1 MCLFFC
7 STITTSLVLLL
18 LCTTSVQTIAK
29 NYLKNKKAKMKKI
42 YTFVFVVLITTF
54 KVQAQPGVPAATPP
68 VRNATDYV
76 SLYSGAYT
84 NVDST
89 DFFPGWG
96 QTTIISEFYVGTD
109 TMIKYSN
116 FNYEG
121 IQLKNGIDVSNMTK
135 LHIDFWST
143 NCTAF
148 EVSLINTSP
157 APTVEQAFTVTP
169 TSGGWNSFDIDLSNY
184 TNIALNNV
192 GQIKLVSTPF
202 GGTPGPTVYLDNVYF
217 YKSATTPTITNFT
230 IPSKNLGNAPFIITA
245 PTSNSTGAFTY
256 TSSNPAVATVA
267 GSTITI
273 VGIGNTTIKAT
284 QAAAGSYTAGTKS
297 TMFTVNSGLAGAPT
311 TAAPT
316 PTKLPANVISL
327 YSNAYTNVPVDTWS
341 AVWDQA
347 DVADVQI
354 VGNDTK
360 KYTNLVYA
368 GVEFTAPTINVTNAQ
383 YYHVDVWTPN
393 ATSFHVKLV
402 DFGANGTYGG
412 GDDVEFEYTCTPPA
426 FSTWVSYDIPM
437 TAFTGLTTKA
447 HLAQM
452 LFVSSASTVYV
463 DNVFFWST
471 GVLATNLSQFNVS
484 KKENTSLL
492 NWTTLSETNNAGFGV
507 ERSKDAKSWEQIQF
521 VKGNGTTTV
530 AANYS
535 TTDNNPTIGT
545 NYYRLK
551 QIDNNGKFTYSSV
564 QSVYFS
570 EKGTIGFSFYPN
582 PSKNNINVALETITS
597 KAASLELTDNLGR
610 VIKSIAISN
619 QNSNSNISIN
629 TANMNKGIYFLVLK
643 DGAFTKSSTV
653 VID

>member
-1 MCLFFC
+1 
-7 STITTSLVLLL
+7 
-18 LCTTSVQTIAK
+18 
-29 NYLKNKKAKMKKI
+29 MKKI
-42 YTFVFVVLITTF
+42 YTIFAFSFFVVLKTY
-54 KVQAQPGVPAATPP
+54 AQPSSPAATPP
-68 VRNATDYV
+68 ARNSTDV
-76 SLYSGAYT
+76 ISLYSGAYT

-121 IQLKNGIDVSNMTK
+121 IQLKKGIDVSNMTK

-148 EVSLINTSP
+148 EVSLINTTP

-169 TSGGWNSFDIDLSNY
+169 TLAGWSSFDIDLSSYN
-184 TNIALNNV
+184 NIALHNV
-192 GQIKLVSTPF
+192 GQIKLVTTPF
-202 GGTPGPTVYLDNVYF
+202 GGTPGPTVYLDNIYF

-230 IPSKNLGNAPFIITA
+230 IPSKNVGNAPFIITA
-245 PTSNSTGAFTY
+245 PTSNSTGTFSY
-256 TSSNPAVATVA
+256 TSSNPAVATVL
-267 GSTITI
+267 GSTITV

-284 QAAAGSYTAGTKS
+284 QAAAGGYTVGTKS

-327 YSNAYTNVPVDTWS
+327 YSNAYTNVTVDTWS

-368 GVEFTAPTINVTNAQ
+368 GIEFTNNQVNATNANFF
-383 YYHVDVWTPN
+383 HIDIWTPN
-393 ATSFHVKLV
+393 GTSFKVKLV

-412 GDDVEFEYTCTPPA
+412 GDDVEYEYTCLPPA
-426 FSTWVSYDIPM
+426 YSTWVSYDIPM
-437 TAFTGLTTKA
+437 SAFTTLTTKA
-447 HLAQM
+447 HIAQ
-452 LFVSSASTVYV
+452 LIISSSASTVYV
-463 DNVFFWST
+463 DNVFFWANT
-471 GVLATNLSQFNVS
+471 AVLPVSLQSFTANKGENNV
-484 KKENTSLL
+484 NL
-492 NWTTLSETNNAGFGV
+492 NWNSSNEVNLLSYNV
-507 ERSKDAKSWEQIQF
+507 ERSFDNKTFETIQSVKATRSNSYNAIDAKPM
-521 VKGNGTTTV
+521 NG
-530 AANYS
+530 
-535 TTDNNPTIGT
+535 I

-551 QIDNNGKFTYSSV
+551 MIDNNGKFSYSSV

-570 EKGTIGFSFYPN
+570 IKGSVGFSFYPN
-582 PSKNNINVALETITS
+582 PAKDNINVALETIAS
-597 KAASLELTDNLGR
+597 KTASIELIDNLGR
-610 VIKSIAISN
+610 TVKSITITN

-629 TANMNKGIYFLVLK
+629 TANMNKGVYFLVLK
-643 DGAFTKSSTV
+643 DGAFTKSRTV

>member
-1 MCLFFC
+1 M
-7 STITTSLVLLL
+7 
-18 LCTTSVQTIAK
+18 
-29 NYLKNKKAKMKKI
+29 LKT
-42 YTFVFVVLITTF
+42 Y
-54 KVQAQPGVPAATPP
+54 AQPSSPAATPP
-68 VRNATDYV
+68 ARNSSDV
-76 SLYSGAYT
+76 ISLYSGAYT

-96 QTTIISEFYVGTD
+96 QTTIISEFYVGSD
-109 TMIKYSN
+109 TLIKYSN

-169 TSGGWNSFDIDLSNY
+169 TLGGWSSFDIDLSNY
-184 TNIALNNV
+184 NNIALHNV
-192 GQIKLVSTPF
+192 TQIKLVTTPF
-202 GGTPGPTVYLDNVYF
+202 GGTPGPTVYLDNIYF

-230 IPSKNLGNAPFIITA
+230 IPSKNMGNSPFIITA
-245 PTSNSTGAFTY
+245 PTSNSAGSFTY
-256 TSSNPAVATVA
+256 ISSNPAVATVT

-284 QAAAGSYTAGTKS
+284 QAAAGGYTVGTKS

-316 PTKLPANVISL
+316 PTKLQANVISL
-327 YSNAYTNVPVDTWS
+327 FSNAYTNKTVDTWS

-347 DVADVQI
+347 DVTDVQI

-368 GVEFTAPTINVTNAQ
+368 GIEFTNNQVNATNANFF
-383 YYHVDVWTPN
+383 HIDIWTPN
-393 ATSFHVKLV
+393 GTSFKVKLV
-402 DFGANGTYGG
+402 DFGANGTYAG
-412 GDDVEFEYTCTPPA
+412 GDDVEYEYTCIPPA

-437 TAFTGLTTKA
+437 TAFTTLTTKA
-447 HLAQM
+447 HIAQ
-452 LFVSSASTVYV
+452 LIISSSASTVYV
-463 DNVFFWST
+463 DNVFFWANT
-471 GVLATNLSQFNVS
+471 AVLPVS
-484 KKENTSLL
+484 LQSFTANKRENKVSL
-492 NWTTLSETNNAGFGV
+492 NWNSSNEVNLLAYNV
-507 ERSKDAKSWEQIQF
+507 ERSFDNKTFETIQSVKATQSNNYNAIDAKP
-521 VKGNGTTTV
+521 VNG
-530 AANYS
+530 
-535 TTDNNPTIGT
+535 I

-551 QIDNNGKFTYSSV
+551 MIDNNGKFSYSSV

-570 EKGTIGFSFYPN
+570 EKGTVGFSFYPN
-582 PSKNNINVALETITS
+582 PAKNNINVALETIAS
-597 KAASLELTDNLGR
+597 KTASIELIDNLGR
-610 VIKSIAISN
+610 IVKSITITN

-629 TANMNKGIYFLVLK
+629 TANMNKGVYFLVLK

>member
-1 MCLFFC
+1 MK
-7 STITTSLVLLL
+7 
-18 LCTTSVQTIAK
+18 K
-29 NYLKNKKAKMKKI
+29 NYTL
-42 YTFVFVVLITTF
+42 FVFTF
-54 KVQAQPGVPAATPP
+54 FAVFNIYAQQPSTPAATPP
-68 VRNATDYV
+68 ARNSSDV
-76 SLYSGAYT
+76 ISLYGGVYT

-96 QTTIISEFYVGTD
+96 QTTTITEFYVGSD
-109 TMIKYSN
+109 TLIKYSN
-116 FNYEG
+116 FNYQG
-121 IQLKNGIDVSNMTK
+121 IQLIRGLDVSNMTK
-135 LHIDFWST
+135 LHIDLWTS

-148 EVSLINTSP
+148 EVFLINTSP
-157 APTVEQAFTVTP
+157 APTVEQAFNLTP
-169 TSGGWNSFDIDLSNY
+169 TLNGWNSFDIDLSAY
-184 TNIALNNV
+184 TNIALHNI

-202 GGTPGPTVYLDNVYF
+202 GGTPGPTVYLDNIYF
-217 YKSATTPTITNFT
+217 YKSANTPTITNFT
-230 IPSKNLGNAPFIITA
+230 ITSKNAGNPAFTITA

-256 TSSNPAVATVA
+256 TSSNPAVATVT

-273 VGIGNTTIKAT
+273 LSVGNTTIKAT
-284 QAAAGSYTAGTKS
+284 QAAAGGYTAGTKS
-297 TMFTVNSGLAGAPT
+297 TMFTVNSGLASVPT

-327 YSNAYTNVPVDTWS
+327 YSNAYTNVPVGTWS

-354 VGNDTK
+354 AGNDTK
-360 KYTNLVYA
+360 KYTNVVFA
-368 GVEFTAPTINVTNAQ
+368 GVEFTTPTINVTNAQ
-383 YYHVDVWTPN
+383 FYHIDIWTPN
-393 ATSFHVKLV
+393 ATSLKIKLV
-402 DFGANGTYGG
+402 DFGANGTYAG
-412 GDDVEFEYTCTPPA
+412 GDDVEFEYTCNPPA

-463 DNVFFWST
+463 DNIYFWST
-471 GVLATNLSQFNVS
+471 GVLATNLNQFTVS
-484 KKENTSLL
+484 KKEQTSLL
-492 NWTTLSETNNAGFGV
+492 TWTTLSETDNAGFAI

-530 AANYS
+530 TSNYS
-535 TTDNNPTIGT
+535 VIDNNPTKGT

-564 QSVYFS
+564 QSLYFS
-570 EKGTIGFSFYPN
+570 EKGTVGFSFYPN
-582 PSKNNINVALETITS
+582 PSKNNINVSLETITN
-597 KAASLELTDNLGR
+597 KVASLELTDNLGR
-610 VIKSIAISN
+610 VVKSIAISN

-643 DGAFTKSSTV
+643 DGAFTKSSK
-653 VID
+653 VIID

>member
-1 MCLFFC
+1 
-7 STITTSLVLLL
+7 
-18 LCTTSVQTIAK
+18 
-29 NYLKNKKAKMKKI
+29 MKKI
-42 YTFVFVVLITTF
+42 YFFLIF
-54 KVQAQPGVPAATPP
+54 SWAFLCNAQPSSPAATPP
-68 VRNATDYV
+68 ARNSTDFI

-89 DFFPGWG
+89 DFYPGWG
-96 QTTIISEFYVGTD
+96 QTTLINEFYVGAD

-116 FNYEG
+116 FNYQG
-121 IQLKNGIDVSNMTK
+121 IQLIRGLDVSNMTK
-135 LHIDFWST
+135 LHFDFWSA

-169 TSGGWNSFDIDLSNY
+169 TLGGWNSFDIDLSNY
-184 TNIALNNV
+184 TNIALHNIS
-192 GQIKLVSTPF
+192 QIKLVSTPF
-202 GGTPGPTVYLDNVYF
+202 GGTPGPTVYLDNIYF
-217 YKSATTPTITNFT
+217 YKSATTPTITNFV
-230 IPSKNLGNAPFIITA
+230 IPSKNVGNAPFLITA

-256 TSSNPAVATVA
+256 TSSNPAVATVT

-273 VGIGNTTIKAT
+273 VGVGNTTIKAT
-284 QAAAGSYTAGTKS
+284 QAAAGGYTVGTKS
-297 TMFTVNSGLAGAPT
+297 TMFTVNSGLASAPT

-327 YSNAYTNVPVDTWS
+327 FSNAYTNVPVNTWS

-354 VGNDTK
+354 AGDDTK

-368 GVEFTAPTINVTNAQ
+368 GVEFTTPTINVTNAQ
-383 YYHVDVWTPN
+383 YYHVDIWTPN
-393 ATSFHVKLV
+393 ATSLKIKLV

-412 GDDVEFEYTCTPPA
+412 GDDVEFEYTCNPPA

-463 DNVFFWST
+463 DNVYFWST
-471 GVLATNLSQFNVS
+471 SVLNTKLSQFIVT
-484 KKENTSLL
+484 KKENASII
-492 NWTTLSETNNAGFGV
+492 NWTTLSETNNAGFSI
-507 ERSKDAKSWEQIQF
+507 ERSNDTKSWEQIQF

-530 AANYS
+530 TANYNA
-535 TTDNNPTIGT
+535 TDNNPAKGT

-551 QIDNNGKFTYSSV
+551 QIDYNGTFTYSSI

-570 EKGTIGFSFYPN
+570 EKGILGFSFYPN
-582 PSKNNINVALETITS
+582 PTKNSISVALETITS
-597 KAASLELTDNLGR
+597 KNATIELTDNLGR
-610 VIKSIAISN
+610 IVKSIAISK
-619 QNSNSNISIN
+619 QNSFSNISIN
-629 TANMNKGIYFLVLK
+629 ITDIKKGVYFLVLN
-643 DGAFTKSSTV
+643 DGTFKKSSTV
-653 VID
+653 IID

>member
-1 MCLFFC
+1 
-7 STITTSLVLLL
+7 
-18 LCTTSVQTIAK
+18 
-29 NYLKNKKAKMKKI
+29 MKKI
-42 YTFVFVVLITTF
+42 YTLFVFTFFAVLQIY
-54 KVQAQPGVPAATPP
+54 AQQPSSPAATPP
-68 VRNATDYV
+68 ARNSTDYV
-76 SLYSGAYT
+76 SLYSGVYT

-96 QTTIISEFYVGTD
+96 QTTTITEFYVGAD
-109 TMIKYSN
+109 TLIKYSN
-116 FNYEG
+116 FNYQG
-121 IQLKNGIDVSNMTK
+121 IQLIRGLDVSNMTK
-135 LHIDFWST
+135 LHIDLWTS

-157 APTVEQAFTVTP
+157 APTVEQAFNLTP
-169 TSGGWNSFDIDLSNY
+169 TLNGWNSFDIDLSAYN
-184 TNIALNNV
+184 NIALHNV

-202 GGTPGPTVYLDNVYF
+202 GGSPGPTVYLDNIYF

-230 IPSKNLGNAPFIITA
+230 IPSKNVGNPAFTITA
-245 PTSNSTGAFTY
+245 PASNSTGAFTY
-256 TSSNPAVATVA
+256 TSSNPAVATVT

-273 VGIGNTTIKAT
+273 LSVGNTTIKAT
-284 QAAAGSYTAGTKS
+284 QAAAGGFTAGTKS
-297 TMFTVNSGLAGAPT
+297 TMFTVNSGLASSPT

-327 YSNAYTNVPVDTWS
+327 YSNAYTNNPVDTWS

-383 YYHVDVWTPN
+383 FYHVDIWTPN
-393 ATSFHVKLV
+393 ATSFKIKLV

-412 GDDVEFEYTCTPPA
+412 GDDVEFEYTCNPPA

-452 LFVSSASTVYV
+452 LFVSSSSTVYI
-463 DNVFFWST
+463 DNVYFWST
-471 GVLATNLSQFNVS
+471 GVLATNLSQFTVS

-492 NWTTLSETNNAGFGV
+492 NWITLSETNNAGFV
-507 ERSKDAKSWEQIQF
+507 IEHSNDAKNWEQIQF
-521 VKGNGTTTV
+521 VKGNGTTT
-530 AANYS
+530 ATANY
-535 TTDNNPTIGT
+535 TATDKNPTKGT

-551 QIDNNGKFTYSSV
+551 QIDNNGKFNYSSV

-570 EKGTIGFSFYPN
+570 EKGTVGFSFYPN
-582 PSKNNINVALETITS
+582 PSKNNINVALETITN
-597 KAASLELTDNLGR
+597 KVASLELTDNLGR
-610 VIKSIAISN
+610 VVKSITISN
-619 QNSNSNISIN
+619 QHSNSNISIN
-629 TANMNKGIYFLVLK
+629 TANMNKGVYFLVLK
-643 DGAFTKSSTV
+643 DGPFTKSSTV

>member
-1 MCLFFC
+1 
-7 STITTSLVLLL
+7 
-18 LCTTSVQTIAK
+18 
-29 NYLKNKKAKMKKI
+29 MKKI
-42 YTFVFVVLITTF
+42 YTIFAFSFFVVLKTY
-54 KVQAQPGVPAATPP
+54 AQPSSPAATPP
-68 VRNATDYV
+68 ARNSTDV
-76 SLYSGAYT
+76 ISLYSGAYT

-121 IQLKNGIDVSNMTK
+121 IQLKKGIDVSNMTK

-148 EVSLINTSP
+148 EVSLINTTP

-169 TSGGWNSFDIDLSNY
+169 TLAGWSSFDIDLSSYN
-184 TNIALNNV
+184 NIALHNV
-192 GQIKLVSTPF
+192 GQIKLVTTPF
-202 GGTPGPTVYLDNVYF
+202 GGTPGPTVYLDNIYF

-230 IPSKNLGNAPFIITA
+230 IPSKNVGNAPFIITA
-245 PTSNSTGAFTY
+245 PTSNSTGTFSY
-256 TSSNPAVATVA
+256 TSSNPAVATVL
-267 GSTITI
+267 GSTITV

-284 QAAAGSYTAGTKS
+284 QAAAGGYTVGTKS

-327 YSNAYTNVPVDTWS
+327 YSNAYTNVTVDTWS

-368 GVEFTAPTINVTNAQ
+368 GIEFTNNQVNATNANFF
-383 YYHVDVWTPN
+383 HIDIWTPN
-393 ATSFHVKLV
+393 GTSFKVKLV

-412 GDDVEFEYTCTPPA
+412 GDDVEYEYTCLPPA
-426 FSTWVSYDIPM
+426 YSTWVSYDIPM
-437 TAFTGLTTKA
+437 SAFTTLTTKA
-447 HLAQM
+447 HIAQ
-452 LFVSSASTVYV
+452 LIISSSASTVYV
-463 DNVFFWST
+463 DNVFFWANT
-471 GVLATNLSQFNVS
+471 AVLPVSLQSFTANKGENNV
-484 KKENTSLL
+484 NL
-492 NWTTLSETNNAGFGV
+492 NWNSSNEVNLLSYIV
-507 ERSKDAKSWEQIQF
+507 ERSFDNKTFETIQSVKATRSNSYNAIDAKPM
-521 VKGNGTTTV
+521 NG
-530 AANYS
+530 
-535 TTDNNPTIGT
+535 I

-551 QIDNNGKFTYSSV
+551 MIDNNGKFSYSSV

-570 EKGTIGFSFYPN
+570 IKGSVGFSFYPN
-582 PSKNNINVALETITS
+582 PAKDNINVALETIAS
-597 KAASLELTDNLGR
+597 KTASIELIDNLGR
-610 VIKSIAISN
+610 TVKSITITN

-629 TANMNKGIYFLVLK
+629 TANMNKGVYFLVLK
-643 DGAFTKSSTV
+643 DGAFTKSRTV

>member
-1 MCLFFC
+1 
-7 STITTSLVLLL
+7 
-18 LCTTSVQTIAK
+18 
-29 NYLKNKKAKMKKI
+29 MKKI
-42 YTFVFVVLITTF
+42 YTLVFVVLITTF
-54 KVQAQPGVPAATPP
+54 KLYAQPGVPAATPP

-96 QTTIISEFYVGTD
+96 QTTLISEFYVATD

-116 FNYEG
+116 FNYQG

-169 TSGGWNSFDIDLSNY
+169 TLGGWNSFDIDLSNY
-184 TNIALNNV
+184 NNIALHNV

-202 GGTPGPTVYLDNVYF
+202 GGTPGPTVYLDNIYF

-230 IPSKNLGNAPFIITA
+230 IPSKNMGNTPFSITA

-256 TSSNPAVATVA
+256 TSSNPAVATIL

-284 QAAAGSYTAGTKS
+284 QAAVGGFTAGTKS
-297 TMFTVNSGLAGAPT
+297 TMFTVNSGLASAPT

-327 YSNAYTNVPVDTWS
+327 FSNAYTNIPVGTWS

-368 GVEFTAPTINVTNAQ
+368 GIEFTNNPVNATNANFF
-383 YYHVDVWTPN
+383 HIDVWTPN
-393 ATSFHVKLV
+393 GTSFKVKLV
-402 DFGANGTYGG
+402 DFGANGTYAG
-412 GDDVEFEYTCTPPA
+412 GDDVEYEYTCIPPA
-426 FSTWVSYDIPM
+426 FSTWVPYDIPM
-437 TAFTGLTTKA
+437 TAFTTLTTKA
-447 HLAQM
+447 HIAQ
-452 LFVSSASTVYV
+452 LIISSSASTVYV
-463 DNVFFWST
+463 DNIFFWANT
-471 GVLATNLSQFNVS
+471 AVLPVS
-484 KKENTSLL
+484 LNAFTAKRTENKVNL
-492 NWTTLSETNNAGFGV
+492 NWNSSNEINLLAYDI
-507 ERSKDAKSWEQIQF
+507 ERSFDNKTFETIQSVKATQSNNYNAMDAKPM
-521 VKGNGTTTV
+521 N
-530 AANYS
+530 
-535 TTDNNPTIGT
+535 GT

-551 QIDNNGKFTYSSV
+551 LIDNNGKYSYSSV

-570 EKGTIGFSFYPN
+570 VKGTVGFSCYPN

-597 KAASLELTDNLGR
+597 KAASIELTDNLGR
-610 VIKSIAISN
+610 VVKSIVISN
-619 QNSNSNISIN
+619 QNSNSNVSIN
-629 TANMNKGIYFLVLK
+629 TTNLNKGAYFLVLK
-643 DGAFTKSSTV
+643 DGTFTKSSTII
-653 VID
+653 ID

>member
-1 MCLFFC
+1 M
-7 STITTSLVLLL
+7 
-18 LCTTSVQTIAK
+18 
-29 NYLKNKKAKMKKI
+29 LKT
-42 YTFVFVVLITTF
+42 Y
-54 KVQAQPGVPAATPP
+54 AQPSSPAATPP
-68 VRNATDYV
+68 ARNSSDV
-76 SLYSGAYT
+76 ISLYSGAYT

-96 QTTIISEFYVGTD
+96 QTTIISEFYVGSD
-109 TMIKYSN
+109 TLIKYSN

-169 TSGGWNSFDIDLSNY
+169 TLGGWSSFDIYLSNY
-184 TNIALNNV
+184 NNIALHNV
-192 GQIKLVSTPF
+192 TQIKLVTTPF
-202 GGTPGPTVYLDNVYF
+202 GGTPGPTVYLDNIYF

-230 IPSKNLGNAPFIITA
+230 IPSKNMGNSPFIITA
-245 PTSNSTGAFTY
+245 PTSNSAGSFTY
-256 TSSNPAVATVA
+256 ISSNPAVATVT

-284 QAAAGSYTAGTKS
+284 QAAAGGYTVGTKS

-316 PTKLPANVISL
+316 PTKLQANVISL
-327 YSNAYTNVPVDTWS
+327 FSNAYTNKTVDTWS

-347 DVADVQI
+347 DVTDVQI

-368 GVEFTAPTINVTNAQ
+368 GIEFTNNQVNATNANFF
-383 YYHVDVWTPN
+383 HIDIWTPN
-393 ATSFHVKLV
+393 GTSFKVKLV
-402 DFGANGTYGG
+402 DFGANGTYAG
-412 GDDVEFEYTCTPPA
+412 GDDVEYEYTCIPPA

-437 TAFTGLTTKA
+437 TAFTTLTTKA
-447 HLAQM
+447 HIAQ
-452 LFVSSASTVYV
+452 LIISSSASTVYV
-463 DNVFFWST
+463 DNVFFWANT
-471 GVLATNLSQFNVS
+471 AVLPVS
-484 KKENTSLL
+484 LQSFTANKRENKVSL
-492 NWTTLSETNNAGFGV
+492 NWNSSNEVNLLAYNV
-507 ERSKDAKSWEQIQF
+507 ERSFDNKTFETIQSVKATQSNNYNAIDAKP
-521 VKGNGTTTV
+521 VNG
-530 AANYS
+530 
-535 TTDNNPTIGT
+535 I

-551 QIDNNGKFTYSSV
+551 MIDNNGKFSYSSV

-570 EKGTIGFSFYPN
+570 EKGTVGFSFYPN
-582 PSKNNINVALETITS
+582 PAKNNINVALETIAS
-597 KAASLELTDNLGR
+597 KTASIELIDNLGR
-610 VIKSIAISN
+610 IVKSITITN

-629 TANMNKGIYFLVLK
+629 TANMNKGVYFLVLK